1 VQTCVFTKSFQDL
14 DAPALARVM
23 AGLGVA
29 GVDLTVRGGGHVEP
43 AKVRE
48 DLPRFRDALGEKGLK
63 ISMFT
68 TEITDAGRPHACEV
82 IEAAAKAGVKF
93 IKLGYWTFRG
103 WGHLAEQEAE
113 VGKSLAGLEPVL
125 IANGVTAG
133 YHTHS
138 GDWVGPNAGHV
149 YHLIK
154 DRNPKAFGVY
164 YDIGHC
170 TLEGGVSAWKLDLE
184 RAAER
189 VVMVA
194 VKNMSWVKNESGK
207 GRAWTWR
214 VVPLNEGLADIPA
227 FVKLLTAMKFA
238 GPLSFHSEYQGE
250 WSFRDLKGEA
260 LVEQTKKD
268 IDWFKGLM

>member
-1 VQTCVFTKSFQDL
+1 MQTCVFSKNFQDL
-14 DAPALARVM
+14 DAPALARVIS
-23 AGLGVA
+23 GFGVT

-63 ISMFT
+63 ITMFT
-68 TEITDAGRPHACEV
+68 TEITGVATPHAREV
-82 IEAAAKAGVKF
+82 IEAAARAGVKF
-93 IKLGYWTFRG
+93 IKLGYWWLKG

-113 VGKSLAGLEPVL
+113 VRKALAGLEPVL
-125 IANGVTAG
+125 LELGVTAG

-138 GDWVGPNAGHV
+138 GDCVGPNAGHV
-149 YHLIK
+149 FRLVE

-170 TLEGGVSAWKLDLE
+170 TLEGGLSAWKLDLE

-194 VKNMSWVKNESGK
+194 VKNMSWVRNEPGK

-214 VVPLNEGLADIPA
+214 VVPLPDGLADIPA
-227 FVKLLTAMKFA
+227 FVKLLKGMKFA

-250 WSFRDLKGEA
+250 WSFRDLKGEE
-260 LVEQTKKD
+260 LMDQTRKD
-268 IDWFKGLM
+268 IDWFKKLP